1 MLMTENLSP
10 GHIGLPD
17 FEEPDADF
25 PSPENLKSLFT
36 APGLTNPSDTEKFDF
51 IKNTVAST

>member
-1 MLMTENLSP
+1 MTENLSP